1 MLVLSFSHLLAI
13 TLTIIVIAQN
23 PGADRCQPG
32 LCGGTAM
39 ISAFQQAAQRVL
51 GSEAQLRTQVVTSD
65 PSDEV
70 AVAKAP
76 DADGVVE
83 LSFSPEG
90 EKARLH
96 CYLAREKRWIE
107 REISFG
113 DSSGSTQSE
122 INERG
127 RLLGFAVAT
136 MYASDASEETHEQE
150 SPSPPAVPPSASE
163 AARAAESP
171 RLSRPQS
178 ATVPERRKYVA
189 EFAGI
194 ASTGLEGTASGL
206 GASAG
211 FRLVL
216 RGPIWARV
224 FIAGR
229 SGNIP
234 EAQASTRTALMGGG
248 FAFAFLPDAATFEL
262 GSRLDFFASYFDA
275 SHLSEDDVAADR
287 RSRWQAGA
295 DVVAEGGWRVTRDAG
310 VFFGIGVEGILG
322 KTEVYTHHQRV
333 AVVPPLRATGELGF
347 RTRF

>member
-1 MLVLSFSHLLAI
+1 
-13 TLTIIVIAQN
+13 
-23 PGADRCQPG
+23 
-32 LCGGTAM
+32 M

-51 GSEAQLRTQVVTSD
+51 GTETQLRTQVVSSD
-65 PSDEV
+65 PPDDV

-96 CYLAREKRWIE
+96 CYLAHEKRWIE

-113 DSSGSTQSE
+113 DSSGNTQSE
-122 INERG
+122 ITERG

-136 MYASDASEETHEQE
+136 MYARDPSDDTREQE
-150 SPSPPAVPPSASE
+150 SPSSPASPPPASE
-163 AARAAESP
+163 ATPAAESP
-171 RLSRPQS
+171 RHALPQP
-178 ATVPERRKYVA
+178 ATVPEGRKYVA

-194 ASTGLEGTASGL
+194 ASTGLQGTASGL

-211 FRLVL
+211 FRLAL
-216 RGPIWARV
+216 KGPVWARV

-234 EAQASTRTALMGGG
+234 EAQASTRTGLMGGG
-248 FAFAFLPDAATFEL
+248 FAFAFLPDAAAFEL
-262 GSRLDFFASYFDA
+262 GTRLDFFASYFDA

-295 DVVAEGGWRVTRDAG
+295 DIVAEGGWRITRDAG
-310 VFFGIGVEGILG
+310 AFLGLGVEGVLG

-333 AVVPPLRATGELGF
+333 AVVPPLRATAELGF